1 MTGELF
7 VRRGGTGDRT
17 LLLLHGLGAT
27 GEVWQG
33 VTEALAD
40 QRPGEWNWVVPDL
53 PGHGRSAA
61 MPSYSFGGLTAEIA
75 KSVSGDVTVLGHSLG
90 GVLALTLASGWF
102 GPSVSAVCGL
112 GIKVRWSPDD
122 LAKAAAVASK
132 PARVFATREEAA
144 DRWLKVSG
152 LVGLVPLEAVSA
164 GVIPD
169 GDGWRVALDQ
179 GAFGVGAPDMRGLLA
194 TADGRVV
201 LAAGEHDPMC
211 PADHLRELVP
221 DPVVLPGLGHNAH
234 VEDPAAVLGLL
245 DHLREPADTNR

>member
-1 MTGELF
+1 MTSDLF
-7 VRRGGTGDRT
+7 VRRGGSGDRT
-17 LLLLHGLGAT
+17 LVLLHGLGGT

-33 VTEALAD
+33 LTDRL
-40 QRPGEWNWVVPDL
+40 PGEWNWVVPDL
-53 PGHGRSAA
+53 PGHGRSAGL
-61 MPSYSFGGLTAEIA
+61 PSYSFGGLTAEVA
-75 KSVSGDVTVLGHSLG
+75 KSLSGDVVVLGHSLG

-112 GIKVRWSPDD
+112 GIKVRWTPAE
-122 LAKAAAVASK
+122 LEKAAAVAAK

-164 GVIPD
+164 GVVQD
-169 GDGWRVALDQ
+169 GDGWKVALDQ
-179 GAFGVGAPDMRGLLA
+179 GAFGVGAPDLRGLLA
-194 TADGRVV
+194 AARGPVV

-211 PADHLRELVP
+211 PAEHLRELVP

-234 VEDPAAVLGLL
+234 VENPEALLPLL
-245 DHLREPADTNR
+245 DRLR

>member
-33 VTEALAD
+33 LTDRLP
-40 QRPGEWNWVVPDL
+40 REWNWVVPDL
-53 PGHGRSAA
+53 PGHGRSAPLA
-61 MPSYSFGGLTAEIA
+61 SYSFGELAAAIA
-75 KSVSGDVTVLGHSLG
+75 KSVSGEVTVVGHSLG
-90 GVLALTLASGWF
+90 GVVALTLASGWF
-102 GPSVSAVCGL
+102 GAPVPAACGL
-112 GIKVRWSPDD
+112 GIKVSWSEDD
-122 LAKAAAVASK
+122 LAKAAAVAAK

-164 GVIPD
+164 GVVPD
-169 GDGWRVALDQ
+169 DDGWRVALDQ
-179 GAFGVGAPDMRGLLA
+179 GAFSVGAPDMRGLLA
-194 TADGRVV
+194 AAGGKVV
-201 LAAGEHDPMC
+201 LAAGERDPMC
-211 PADHLRELVP
+211 QAEHLRELVP

-234 VEDPAAVLGLL
+234 VEDPAALLPLL
-245 DHLREPADTNR
+245 DGLR

>member
-1 MTGELF
+1 MTSDLF
-7 VRRGGTGDRT
+7 VRRGGSGDRT
-17 LLLLHGLGAT
+17 LVLLHGLGGT

-33 VTEALAD
+33 LTDRL
-40 QRPGEWNWVVPDL
+40 PGEWNWVVPDL

-61 MPSYSFGGLTAEIA
+61 LPSYSFGGLTAELA
-75 KSVSGDVTVLGHSLG
+75 KSLSGDVVVLGHSLG

-112 GIKVRWSPDD
+112 GIKVRWTPEE
-122 LAKAAAVASK
+122 LEKAAAVAAK

-164 GVIPD
+164 GVVQD
-169 GDGWRVALDQ
+169 GDGWKVALDQ
-179 GAFGVGAPDMRGLLA
+179 GAFGVGAPDLRSLLA
-194 TADGRVV
+194 ATRGPVVV

-211 PADHLRELVP
+211 PAEHLRELVP

-234 VEDPAAVLGLL
+234 VENPEALLPLL
-245 DHLREPADTNR
+245 DRLR

>member
-1 MTGELF
+1 M
-7 VRRGGTGDRT
+7 
-17 LLLLHGLGAT
+17 LLHGLGGT

-33 VTEALAD
+33 LTDRL
-40 QRPGEWNWVVPDL
+40 PGEWNWVVPDL
-53 PGHGRSAA
+53 PGHGRSAGL
-61 MPSYSFGGLTAEIA
+61 PSYSFGGLTAEVA
-75 KSVSGDVTVLGHSLG
+75 KSLSGDVVVLGHSLG

-112 GIKVRWSPDD
+112 GIKVRWTPAE
-122 LAKAAAVASK
+122 LEKAAAVAAK

-164 GVIPD
+164 GVVQD
-169 GDGWRVALDQ
+169 GDGWKVALDQ
-179 GAFGVGAPDMRGLLA
+179 GAFGVGAPDLRGLLA
-194 TADGRVV
+194 AARGPVV

-211 PADHLRELVP
+211 PAEHLRELVP

-234 VEDPAAVLGLL
+234 VENPEALLPLL
-245 DHLREPADTNR
+245 DRLR

>member
-1 MTGELF
+1 MTSDLF
-7 VRRGGTGDRT
+7 VRRGGSGDRT
-17 LLLLHGLGAT
+17 LVLLHGLGAT

-33 VTEALAD
+33 LTDRLPA
-40 QRPGEWNWVVPDL
+40 EWNWVVPDL

-61 MPSYSFGGLTAEIA
+61 LPSYSFGGLTAEIA
-75 KSVSGDVTVLGHSLG
+75 KSLSGDVVVLGHSLG

-112 GIKVRWSPDD
+112 GIKVRWTPEE
-122 LAKAAAVASK
+122 LEKAAAVAAK

-164 GVIPD
+164 GVVQD
-169 GDGWRVALDQ
+169 GDGWKVALDQ
-179 GAFGVGAPDMRGLLA
+179 RAFGVGAPDLRGLLA
-194 TADGRVV
+194 AAHGPVL

-211 PADHLRELVP
+211 PAEHLRELVP

-234 VEDPAAVLGLL
+234 VERPESLLPLL
-245 DHLREPADTNR
+245 DRLR

>member
-1 MTGELF
+1 MTSDLF
-7 VRRGGTGDRT
+7 VRRGGSGDRT
-17 LLLLHGLGAT
+17 LVLLHGLGGT

-33 VTEALAD
+33 LTDRLT
-40 QRPGEWNWVVPDL
+40 GEWNWVVPDL
-53 PGHGRSAA
+53 PGHGRSAGL
-61 MPSYSFGGLTAEIA
+61 PSYSFGGLTAEVA
-75 KSVSGDVTVLGHSLG
+75 KSLSGDVVVLGHSLG

-112 GIKVRWSPDD
+112 GIKVRWTSEE
-122 LAKAAAVASK
+122 LEKAAAVAAK

-164 GVIPD
+164 GVVQD
-169 GDGWRVALDQ
+169 GDGWKVALDQ
-179 GAFGVGAPDMRGLLA
+179 GAFGVGAPDLRGLLA
-194 TADGRVV
+194 AARGPVV

-211 PADHLRELVP
+211 PAEHLRELVP

-234 VEDPAAVLGLL
+234 VENPEALLPLL
-245 DHLREPADTNR
+245 DRLR

>member
-1 MTGELF
+1 MTSDLF
-7 VRRGGTGDRT
+7 VRRGGSGDRT
-17 LLLLHGLGAT
+17 LVLLHGLGGT

-33 VTEALAD
+33 LTDRL
-40 QRPGEWNWVVPDL
+40 PGEWNWVVPDL

-61 MPSYSFGGLTAEIA
+61 LPSYSFGGLAAEVA
-75 KSVSGDVTVLGHSLG
+75 KSLSGDVVVLGHSLG

-112 GIKVRWSPDD
+112 GIKVRWTPEE
-122 LAKAAAVASK
+122 LEKAAAVAAK

-152 LVGLVPLEAVSA
+152 LVGLLPLEAVGA
-164 GVIPD
+164 GMVQD
-169 GDGWRVALDQ
+169 GDGWKVALDQ
-179 GAFGVGAPDMRGLLA
+179 GAFGVGAPDLRGLLA
-194 TADGRVV
+194 AARGPVV

-211 PADHLRELVP
+211 PAEHLRELVP

-234 VEDPAAVLGLL
+234 VENPEALLPLL
-245 DHLREPADTNR
+245 DRLR